1 MNNLQCLNHN
11 TSNPL
16 DNYIIEQSIGKGT
29 FGKVYRGLHK
39 PTQQFVAIKILEKSR
54 IEQPADFTR
63 IQREIHILRKLR
75 HPNIVQL
82 YEILESETKIY
93 LIMEFVSGGELFQ
106 HIVKNKRLSEN
117 EAAALFSQIIEA
129 IEYLHS
135 LKVAHRDLKPENLLL
150 ENNILKVVDFGL
162 SNIYTDQ
169 LSTPCGSPCY
179 AAPEMVSGISY
190 QGIKTDIWASG
201 IILYAMLCGYV
212 PFEDQNTRKLYEK
225 IKHSDFQKP
234 SHLSAQVIDLLQ
246 GLLNKN
252 PLNRFTIA
260 KIKMHPFVSK
270 YSYSIQ
276 IHRTLAINSN
286 IIKQLQSIG
295 IDSEKCKEMIINN
308 KHNPIT
314 TTYHLLNKLQ
324 QPTKQTQRVRTHQS
338 IKSVVD
344 KPINSIERKPNLSI
358 YHNKTKSYQNNY
370 TTAMIMKKDYDNR
383 ISERPK
389 STERRVCTENDRW
402 ERIKTQYETKENS
415 SRKTHMSK
423 PSKQPVMY
431 AEYKLKTARII
442 FILKTY
448 NILENNMYEDI
459 VSWNQDGL
467 SFTVKNISQFSSI
480 VLPIHFKH
488 QNFSSFIRQL
498 NMYDFHKSRGGSVNE
513 FKNEY
518 FQKGRKDL
526 LNQIKRKQHNE
537 LIPINQP
544 VQHDSSDQLN
554 QLSQNCDYLHN
565 ICSSLLKRN
574 YKVMKD
580 NKILQKVLISHNKLL
595 LQDELNQPDQLCITN
610 EELTNNI
617 E

>member
-11 TSNPL
+11 TANPL

-39 PTQQFVAIKILEKSR
+39 PTQQFVAIKILEKSK

-75 HPNIVQL
+75 HPNVVQL

-106 HIVKNKRLSEN
+106 HIVKSKRLPEN

-150 ENNILKVVDFGL
+150 ENNTLKVVDFGL
-162 SNIYTDQ
+162 SNIYTDLLQ
-169 LSTPCGSPCY
+169 TPCGSPCY

-190 QGIKTDIWASG
+190 SGIKTDIWASG

-212 PFEDQNTRKLYEK
+212 PFEDSNTRKLYEK

-234 SHLSAQVIDLLQ
+234 SHLSVQVVDLLQ

-252 PLNRFTIA
+252 PLNRLSIA

-270 YSYSIQ
+270 HSYSIQ

-286 IIKQLQSIG
+286 IIKQLQAVG

-314 TTYHLLNKLQ
+314 TTYHLLNKYQ
-324 QPTKQTQRVRTHQS
+324 QPTQSTQRVRTHQS

-344 KPINSIERKPNLSI
+344 KPSSSIERKPIPSV
-358 YHNKTKSYQNNY
+358 YHNKTKSYENNY
-370 TTAMIMKKDYDNR
+370 TTAMIMKRAYDNR
-383 ISERPK
+383 ISARPK

-415 SRKTHMSK
+415 QRKTHMSK

-431 AEYKLKTARII
+431 AEYKLKTERI
-442 FILKTY
+442 
-448 NILENNMYEDI
+448 M
-459 VSWNQDGL
+459 
-467 SFTVKNISQFSSI
+467 
-480 VLPIHFKH
+480 
-488 QNFSSFIRQL
+488 
-498 NMYDFHKSRGGSVNE
+498 
-513 FKNEY
+513 
-518 FQKGRKDL
+518 
-526 LNQIKRKQHNE
+526 
-537 LIPINQP
+537 
-544 VQHDSSDQLN
+544 
-554 QLSQNCDYLHN
+554 
-565 ICSSLLKRN
+565 
-574 YKVMKD
+574 
-580 NKILQKVLISHNKLL
+580 
-595 LQDELNQPDQLCITN
+595 
-610 EELTNNI
+610 
-617 E
+617 